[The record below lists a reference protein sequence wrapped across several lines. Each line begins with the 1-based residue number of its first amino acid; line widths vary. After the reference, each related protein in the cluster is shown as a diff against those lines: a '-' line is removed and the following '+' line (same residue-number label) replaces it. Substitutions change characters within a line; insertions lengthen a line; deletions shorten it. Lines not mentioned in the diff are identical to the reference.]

1 MTQEVQAEFAFT
13 RRQIILGLV
22 TVFTVT
28 LAMQFYIQPIAIAR
42 PRMAA
47 DLDGMSL
54 YSWSLSIPALA
65 AAFVT
70 LIFGKFSDMYGRRIM
85 LMISMVF
92 FLAGTILSA
101 VSPTFIFLIA
111 ANTVYRLGAGALAP
125 LCFSVLGDMFP
136 PVERSKW
143 VGLLNIPAGT
153 FALIGPTM
161 GGWFVDNLSWRDLYW
176 VGVPILILCL
186 VLVPIGVPSLAKKK
200 AAQKIDIR
208 GCILVAVASSTMILA
223 LSFAGTIYPWS
234 SEQVIGLL
242 TISLISWIL
251 FFRVE
256 TRADEPI
263 MDPQVLKNRTFFTVA
278 IAGLLSFFGLIG
290 MMLYF
295 PLFLQGVQ
303 GVSATVSGQI
313 ITPFSAMMA
322 FVGVPTGFMLA
333 RTKRYKWM
341 YVTGYGLL
349 VAVMFGMVFFNAE
362 THVGWAVAAATLA
375 GLGLGAIPTVN
386 TLVVQYA
393 VPKRLMGAS
402 MGAIFFCISM
412 GMAISPA
419 VLGSAQ
425 NVSYARALAASLPD
439 SLKQSADEAIM
450 TSIGN
455 PRVLLS
461 EAAMKDLEESFNKE
475 GNGGPELFD
484 QTVQAI
490 RTSLEA
496 GLRSVFIVGAVT
508 MLLAFLL
515 ILTVPEIPID
525 TVVEDKKAFASG
537 IKSQESSRA

>member
-1 MTQEVQAEFAFT
+1 
-13 RRQIILGLV
+13 
-22 TVFTVT
+22 
-28 LAMQFYIQPIAIAR
+28 
-42 PRMAA
+42 
-47 DLDGMSL
+47 
-54 YSWSLSIPALA
+54 
-65 AAFVT
+65 
-70 LIFGKFSDMYGRRIM
+70 
-85 LMISMVF
+85 MIF
-92 FLAGTILSA
+92 FLVGTVLTA
-101 VSPTFIFLIA
+101 MSPNFIFLIA
-111 ANTVYRLGAGALAP
+111 ATTVYRLGAGALPP

-186 VLVPIGVPSLAKKK
+186 ILVPIGVPSRTKKN
-200 AAQKIDIR
+200 ASQKIDVR
-208 GCILVAVASSTMILA
+208 GCILVIVASSTMILA
-223 LSFAGTIYPWS
+223 LSFAGTIYPWVS
-234 SEQVIGLL
+234 GQVIGLL
-242 TISLISWIL
+242 TISLVFWIF

-256 TRADEPI
+256 ARAEEPI
-263 MDPQVLKNRTFFTVA
+263 MDPQVLKNRAFFTVA

-303 GVSATVSGQI
+303 GMSATLSGQI
-313 ITPFSAMMA
+313 ITPFTVMMA

-333 RTKRYKWM
+333 TTKRYKWM
-341 YVTGYGLL
+341 YVTGYGIL
-349 VAVMFGMVFFNAE
+349 VAIMFGIVFFNAE
-362 THVGWAVAAATLA
+362 THIGWAVAAATLA
-375 GLGLGAIPTVN
+375 GLGLGAIPTIN

-402 MGAIFFCISM
+402 MGAIFFSISM

-419 VLGSAQ
+419 VLGSVQ
-425 NVSYARALAASLPD
+425 NVFYERTLAASLPD
-439 SLKQSADEAIM
+439 SVSQSADEAIK

-461 EAAMKDLEESFNKE
+461 KTAMKDLEEILNKRYS
-475 GNGGPELFD
+475 GDPTLFD

-496 GLRSVFIVGAVT
+496 ALRSIFLVGAIT
-508 MLLAFLL
+508 MLLSFLL

-525 TVVEDKKAFASG
+525 TVVKEKNDDAA
-537 IKSQESSRA
+537 

>member
-223 LSFAGTIYPWS
+223 LSFAGTIYPWA

-362 THVGWAVAAATLA
+362 THIGWAVAAATLA

-508 MLLAFLL
+508 MLLSFLL

>member
-223 LSFAGTIYPWS
+223 LSFAGTIYPWA

>member
-1 MTQEVQAEFAFT
+1 
-13 RRQIILGLV
+13 
-22 TVFTVT
+22 
-28 LAMQFYIQPIAIAR
+28 
-42 PRMAA
+42 
-47 DLDGMSL
+47 
-54 YSWSLSIPALA
+54 
-65 AAFVT
+65 
-70 LIFGKFSDMYGRRIM
+70 
-85 LMISMVF
+85 
-92 FLAGTILSA
+92 
-101 VSPTFIFLIA
+101 
-111 ANTVYRLGAGALAP
+111 
-125 LCFSVLGDMFP
+125 
-136 PVERSKW
+136 
-143 VGLLNIPAGT
+143 
-153 FALIGPTM
+153 M

-223 LSFAGTIYPWS
+223 LSFAGTIYPWA

-341 YVTGYGLL
+341 YGTGYGLL

-362 THVGWAVAAATLA
+362 THIGWAVAAATLA